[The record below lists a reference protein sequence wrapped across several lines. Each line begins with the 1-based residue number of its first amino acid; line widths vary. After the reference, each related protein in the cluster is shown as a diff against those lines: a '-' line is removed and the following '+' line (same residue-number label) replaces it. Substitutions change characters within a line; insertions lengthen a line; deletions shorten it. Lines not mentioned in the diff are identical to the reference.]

1 MDQLI
6 ERCAGLDV
14 HRDTLTVCVRF
25 PGAGGERC
33 REVRTFG
40 TTTTE
45 LLVLRDWLAAHQVT
59 VVGMESTGV
68 YWRPVF
74 YLLEEEFTCWLIN
87 AQHVKNV
94 PGRKTDIKDAEWLC
108 QLVEHGLVR
117 PSFVPPRPIRDLRDL
132 TRYRKS
138 LLHERTRAIQ
148 RLEKV
153 LQDAG
158 LKLSSVASQILG
170 VSGRAML
177 DALLSGSTDP
187 EALADLARG
196 RLRAKIPALK
206 EALEGRF
213 RSHHALLVGEMLAHV
228 DYLEEGIERVIAPF
242 TREVKL
248 LDTIPGVNQRTA
260 EVIVV
265 EIGVEMGR
273 FPTAAHLASWAGMC
287 PGSNE
292 SAGKHRSG
300 RTRKG
305 SKWLRTALV
314 ESGNAA
320 ARTKDTYLRALYQR
334 IKSRHGH
341 KKATVA
347 VGHSI
352 LVAAYHMLSAGV
364 PYAEFGGDYFQKRTT
379 DTYIR
384 RLVRQLERLGQ
395 KVTLEPVTAGT
406 QQPPLRRRNPAT
418 RGGLRGIYWSSRGYQ
433 HWTCVLRLDLRP
445 VP

>member
-1 MDQLI
+1 MEQVI

-14 HRDTLTVCVRF
+14 HRDTVTACVRV
-25 PGAGGERC
+25 PGAGGERS
-33 REVRTFG
+33 REIRSFG

-68 YWRPVF
+68 YWKPVF

-87 AQHVKNV
+87 AHHVKNV
-94 PGRKTDIKDAEWLC
+94 PGRKTDVKDAEWLC

-132 TRYRKS
+132 TRYRKV

-177 DALLSGSTDP
+177 DALLAGSTDP
-187 EALADLARG
+187 EALANLAKG

-206 EALEGRF
+206 EALRGRF
-213 RSHHALLVGEMLAHV
+213 RKHHALLVGEMLSHV
-228 DYLEEGIERVIAPF
+228 DYLEEAIGRLSVEIERMILPF
-242 TREVKL
+242 SREVDL
-248 LDTIPGVNQRTA
+248 LDTIPGVDRRTA
-260 EVIVV
+260 EVMVA
-265 EIGVEMGR
+265 EIGVDMGR
-273 FPTAAHLASWAGMC
+273 FPSAGHLASWAGMC
-287 PGSNE
+287 PGNNE

-300 RTRKG
+300 KTRKG

-314 ESGNAA
+314 EAGNAA
-320 ARTKDTYLRALYQR
+320 ARTKDTYLCALYQR
-334 IKSRHGH
+334 IRSRHGH
-341 KKATVA
+341 KKAAVA
-347 VGHSI
+347 LGHSI
-352 LVAAYHMLSAGV
+352 LVASFHMLASGA
-364 PYAEFGGDYFQKRTT
+364 PYADLGGDYFQKRTT
-379 DTYIR
+379 DTFIR
-384 RLVRQLERLGQ
+384 RLVRQLERLGH
-395 KVTLEPVTAGT
+395 KVTLEPLPQAVPPSHGSL
-406 QQPPLRRRNPAT
+406 QPQGVR
-418 RGGLRGIYWSSRGYQ
+418 
-433 HWTCVLRLDLRP
+433 
-445 VP
+445 

>member
-1 MDQLI
+1 MDKLI

-14 HRDTLTVCVRF
+14 HRDTVTACVRF
-25 PGAGGERC
+25 PGAGTERC
-33 REVRTFG
+33 REVRTFS

-45 LLVLRDWLAAHQVT
+45 LLVLRDWLAAHRVT

-68 YWRPVF
+68 YWKPVF
-74 YLLEEEFTCWLIN
+74 YMLEDEFTCWLIN

-94 PGRKTDIKDAEWLC
+94 PGRKTDVKDAEWLC

-132 TRYRKS
+132 TRYRKV
-138 LLHERTRAIQ
+138 LLNERTRAIQ

-177 DALLSGSTDP
+177 DALLAGSTDP
-187 EALADLARG
+187 EVLADLARG

-206 EALEGRF
+206 EALRCNF
-213 RSHHALLVGEMLAHV
+213 RAHHALLLGEMLAHV
-228 DYLEEGIERVIAPF
+228 DYLEETIGRLSGEIERVIAPF
-242 TREVKL
+242 SREVEL
-248 LDTIPGVNQRTA
+248 LDTIPGVDRRTA
-260 EVIVV
+260 EVMVA
-265 EIGVEMGR
+265 EIGVDMGQ
-273 FPTAAHLASWAGMC
+273 FPTAGHLASWAGMC
-287 PGSNE
+287 PGNNE

-334 IKSRHGH
+334 IRSRHGH
-341 KKATVA
+341 KKAAVA
-347 VGHSI
+347 LGHSI
-352 LVAAYHMLSAGV
+352 LVAAYHMLSSGV
-364 PYAEFGGDYFQKRTT
+364 PYADLGGDYFQQRTT
-379 DTYIR
+379 DSYIR

-395 KVTLEPVTAGT
+395 KVKLEPVPLNTPNPGPIL
-406 QQPPLRRRNPAT
+406 QPQ
-418 RGGLRGIYWSSRGYQ
+418 GGA
-433 HWTCVLRLDLRP
+433 
-445 VP
+445 